1 MIPAQLKANDIATSD
16 GASISLS
23 SLSLK
28 HERFSLTK
36 PEFFDAIL
44 LRYRWELKRLPHEYN
59 IDQML
64 TCKTGGFVTLRHNEI
79 VNVTADMLSM
89 VYKDV
94 KKEPALSATP
104 DSNDEFRTDI
114 C

>member
-1 MIPAQLKANDIATSD
+1 
-16 GASISLS
+16 
-23 SLSLK
+23 
-28 HERFSLTK
+28 
-36 PEFFDAIL
+36 
-44 LRYRWELKRLPHEYN
+44 
-59 IDQML
+59 ML
-64 TCKTGGFVTLRHNEI
+64 TCKTGGVVTLRHNEI

>member
-36 PEFFDAIL
+36 PEFFDAI
-44 LRYRWELKRLPHEYN
+44 Y
-59 IDQML
+59 
-64 TCKTGGFVTLRHNEI
+64 
-79 VNVTADMLSM
+79 
-89 VYKDV
+89 
-94 KKEPALSATP
+94 
-104 DSNDEFRTDI
+104 
-114 C
+114 

>member
-23 SLSLK
+23 ALSLK

-44 LRYRWELKRLPHEYN
+44 LRYRWGNFNVYHTN
-59 IDQML
+59 TTL
-64 TCKTGGFVTLRHNEI
+64 TKC
-79 VNVTADMLSM
+79 
-89 VYKDV
+89 
-94 KKEPALSATP
+94 
-104 DSNDEFRTDI
+104 
-114 C
+114 